1 MRKGS
6 FPPLC
11 HYLSLVTFTILVRR
25 HRERGKN
32 FSLNRFLDS
41 ETPGAVC
48 GGESCLAEHN
58 STNSIIQISTSINNV
73 TEVETPQTSVSLLT
87 RLRTA
92 MSVPGFIISDICT
105 LYGHNYSALQ
115 HRRWR
120 LGSLTTVDT
129 FVRKI
134 ILSRKERT
142 HVRYPFCT
150 AEHLRK

>member
-1 MRKGS
+1 MLLPLFSYIYYSG
-6 FPPLC
+6 PP
-11 HYLSLVTFTILVRR
+11 TQRG
-25 HRERGKN
+25 RGKN

-48 GGESCLAEHN
+48 GGESCHN

-73 TEVETPQTSVSLLT
+73 TEVETPQTPVSRLT

-105 LYGHNYSALQ
+105 LYGDNYSALP

-120 LGSLTTVDT
+120 PGSLTMWTPLFAKSDWQQ
-129 FVRKI
+129 F

-142 HVRYPFCT
+142 HFRFSFCT
-150 AEHLRK
+150 AEHFRK

>member
-1 MRKGS
+1 MPG
-6 FPPLC
+6 LC

-25 HRERGKN
+25 HRERGKK

-48 GGESCLAEHN
+48 GGESCLAEYN

-120 LGSLTTVDT
+120 LGSLTAVDT